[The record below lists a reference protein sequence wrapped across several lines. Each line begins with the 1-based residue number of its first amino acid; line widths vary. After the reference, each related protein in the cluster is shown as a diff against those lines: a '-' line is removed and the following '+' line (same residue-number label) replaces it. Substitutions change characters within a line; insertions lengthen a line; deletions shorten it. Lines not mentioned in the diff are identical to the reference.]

1 VNIEDY
7 IQRFQDGG
15 SPLSADLPETPDAR
29 QARRSGLFAPKFQ
42 DGGSPGFANP
52 LYITSDPEYSPA
64 ALSDMVRR
72 EVRFDP
78 SQYPVEEPSNDM
90 GQEDEDLSRL
100 FETIDRM
107 SAMRDAEDRKKI
119 IPLQQRLDEATPYE
133 RDLYETTGL
142 EPGLTRPS
150 LLPYGPRFDAQGN
163 AIRGS
168 SGFKVPELLAG
179 SIRGGMAP
187 GATLRGVEIG
197 EEEGQQLAMELAMET
212 MGGSMVP
219 GVPVNPGDFIA
230 GMAVRPKGG
239 VFRPPFSQLDYV
251 EEGFSEYIP
260 GQLAEQLIAGG
271 MDETLAGKVGA
282 RAKKYYQKLYGTGND
297 PIRLKILDGTIE
309 PRLLFPEDET
319 IAAQRFAAHGRFPEA
334 LLAQARIDH
343 QNNKG
348 LENPILT
355 PSLIQFERLYDFAT
369 GIKSAVPRKNPDGS
383 MPSSAYF
390 GDTLSDNALTYS
402 AYRSDLAQQ
411 KARRLEEGD
420 RISNELGVPFNSPLV
435 NPVNPTDLT
444 LQELGFDYLQEIS
457 DPTLRQAFENQ
468 EVIYDIDPSRVEKGS
483 LAALVKPEAM
493 ASGIQKIPREIL
505 ESISFPDMIERS
517 NVAIGRAE
525 DMDQAIQMAKSG
537 NSAGIP
543 KEILLDE
550 GVELVKDLSWRL
562 GNDSSWFEI
571 TDPAYTS
578 LEGALMDHSVYQYA
592 TYDPR
597 YNLGGRA
604 AMESGKARIYS
615 LRDKETGQPRV
626 TVEIDNSNPDRP
638 YVTEHVKGFKNARVK
653 GKDLDAVIELLDEIG
668 VHPDDIAPDAPELN
682 DLRDFYQIHKNK
694 EPYEDTL
701 EQLLRS
707 DAALERMD
715 RLEQAEVVEPPIPIE
730 EQVIQRRIERNRR
743 IGQVAQESR
752 QARAE
757 REGLERAE
765 QREVTAERAPRPAVG
780 PNGEPGFINPVT
792 GEFVP
797 DVV

>member
-1 VNIEDY
+1 MNIEDY

-42 DGGSPGFANP
+42 DGGSPGSEKPF
-52 LYITSDPEYSPA
+52 YITSDPEYSPA

-78 SQYPVEEPSNDM
+78 SQYPVEAPSNDM

-133 RDLYETTGL
+133 RDLYEKTGL
-142 EPGLTRPS
+142 EPGLTRPG

-163 AIRGS
+163 PIRGS
-168 SGFKVPELLAG
+168 SGFKLSELLAG

-219 GVPVNPGDFIA
+219 GVSVNPGDFIA
-230 GMAVRPKGG
+230 GMAARPKGG
-239 VFRPPFSQLDYV
+239 VFRPPYADAGYN
-251 EEGFSEYIP
+251 EGGFSEYIP

-271 MDETLAGKVGA
+271 MDETLAGKVGT
-282 RAKKYYQKLYGTGND
+282 RAKNYYQKLYGTGSD
-297 PIRLKILDGTIE
+297 PIKLKILDGTIE
-309 PRLLFPEDET
+309 PRRVFPENESSLSRHYGSQT
-319 IAAQRFAAHGRFPEA
+319 RFPEA

-348 LENPILT
+348 LEDPILT
-355 PSLIQFERLYDFAT
+355 NSLIAFEKFYDQAT
-369 GIKSAVPRKNPDGS
+369 GIKAAVSRKNPDGS
-383 MPSSAYF
+383 MPPSEYF
-390 GDTLSDNALTYS
+390 DNHKAFMADYNKRLS
-402 AYRSDLAQQ
+402 RQI
-411 KARRLEEGD
+411 EEGD
-420 RISNELGVPFNSPLV
+420 KISNELGVSGNSPLV
-435 NPVNPTDLT
+435 NPVKPSELT
-444 LQELGFDYLQEIS
+444 LQELGFDSLQEIS
-457 DPTLRQAFENQ
+457 DPTLRRAIENQ
-468 EVIYDIDPSRVEKGS
+468 EVIYDIDDYLAGKGS
-483 LAALVKPEAM
+483 LAALVNPETM
-493 ASGIQKIPREIL
+493 VSGIQNIPPSVL
-505 ESISFPDMIERS
+505 ETMSFPDMIQRS
-517 NVAIGRAE
+517 NVAIGRA
-525 DMDQAIQMAKSG
+525 DNMSQAVEMAESG
-537 NSAGIP
+537 YRDAVA

-550 GVELVKDLSWRL
+550 GVELVKDL
-562 GNDSSWFEI
+562 GNDSFWFEI

-578 LEGALMDHSVYQYA
+578 LEGALMDHSVGGYA
-592 TYDPR
+592 KYDPS

-668 VHPDDIAPDAPELN
+668 VSPDDIELN
-682 DLRDFYQIHKNK
+682 DLRDFYRIHKSEEVRANRIVDSSG
-694 EPYEDTL
+694 ETVGIR
-701 EQLLRS
+701 EQIRGLGDELRS
-707 DAALERMD
+707 GI
-715 RLEQAEVVEPPIPIE
+715 VEPPIPIE

-765 QREVTAERAPRPAVG
+765 QREVTEERAPRRAVG
-780 PNGEPGFINPVT
+780 PNGETGFINPVT
-792 GEFVP
+792 GEFTP